1 VPARRGGLGRGLD
14 ALIGRQPAAPAEG
27 AGAPAPGGPG
37 GPGGPTEPAPEGALL
52 EVELGR
58 IEPNPRQP
66 RRQMDETELAEL
78 ADSIREHGLLQPLVV
93 TPLPGGDGDG
103 PPRYRL
109 VAGERRWQAA
119 KIAGLVRAPVV
130 VRDVTPR
137 ELLELALVENVQRAD
152 LNPLELASAYRQ
164 LAEEFGLTQ
173 EQIGR
178 RVGKSRFAVA
188 NTLRLLQLPAAV
200 QQAVLDGQ
208 LTEGHARAILGL
220 PDAEDQRRLAGQVV
234 QGGLSVRQTEEL
246 VRRLQ
251 QAPLPGGRRGPGR
264 PVDAGA
270 VELEDRFREALGTK
284 VSLTRTRRGGRLTI
298 FYYDD
303 EQLQALYDR
312 LAGE

>member
-1 VPARRGGLGRGLD
+1 
-14 ALIGRQPAAPAEG
+14 
-27 AGAPAPGGPG
+27 
-37 GPGGPTEPAPEGALL
+37 
-52 EVELGR
+52 
-58 IEPNPRQP
+58 
-66 RRQMDETELAEL
+66 
-78 ADSIREHGLLQPLVV
+78 
-93 TPLPGGDGDG
+93 
-103 PPRYRL
+103 
-109 VAGERRWQAA
+109 
-119 KIAGLVRAPVV
+119 
-130 VRDVTPR
+130 
-137 ELLELALVENVQRAD
+137 
-152 LNPLELASAYRQ
+152 
-164 LAEEFGLTQ
+164 
-173 EQIGR
+173 
-178 RVGKSRFAVA
+178 VA

-220 PDAEDQRRLAGQVV
+220 PDAEDQRPLAAQVV

-251 QAPLPGGRRGPGR
+251 QAPPPGGRRGPGR